1 MKNTQY
7 NLETLGTVISSSASL
22 ETLLGMIGDLGL
34 EILDVRSA

>member
-22 ETLLGMIGDLGL
+22 EALLGMIGDLDL
-34 EILDVRSA
+34 EILSVSNA